1 MLDSNH
7 ANPLILKIRVQTTGE
22 VSARIVF
29 KQGFTDSCDTE
40 ILFLHTILANNGE
53 LIKML
58 NKISAADAGK
68 NLSDIIKRV
77 AFDHEP
83 VILTMSGEPTAA
95 IVSLEDFQ
103 YFQYLEDQADIAEA
117 LKAAEEPGENITAG
131 QMRKQLGL
139 TK

>member
-1 MLDSNH
+1 
-7 ANPLILKIRVQTTGE
+7 
-22 VSARIVF
+22 
-29 KQGFTDSCDTE
+29 
-40 ILFLHTILANNGE
+40 
-53 LIKML
+53 ML

-68 NLSDIIKRV
+68 NLSDIINRV

-95 IVSLEDFQ
+95 IVSLEYLQ

-117 LKAAEEPGENITAG
+117 LKAAEQPGENITAE

-139 TK
+139 TR